1 MHTMQTGNQPETGL
15 CKTLHVLSEL
25 IFLAHYCQVFSLASA
40 LKGEGNEAKIM
51 ETRVVSNNWELCKSH
66 INSRNRLHLWLG
78 SELCGSTPLDNLYT
92 FLLGPGHSPHL
103 EQLDSV
109 AGEPGQNCVQQP
121 LVWAGEEKVSMAFI
135 PYENHH
141 QLVIKHVVTSFKYI
155 WMMWRHDTLK
165 LTYGAHRAKVPKW
178 LPLDQ
183 QMVPTRQNKAI
194 P

>member
-1 MHTMQTGNQPETGL
+1 MSNFKLVPPL
-15 CKTLHVLSEL
+15 
-25 IFLAHYCQVFSLASA
+25 
-40 LKGEGNEAKIM
+40 LKGEDNEAKIM
-51 ETRVVSNNWELCKSH
+51 ETRVVSNNGELRKSH

-78 SELCGSTPLDNLYT
+78 SKLCGSTPLDNLYT

-121 LVWAGEEKVSMAFI
+121 FVWAWEEKLSKAFI

-141 QLVIKHVVTSFKYI
+141 QLVIKHVLTSFKYI

-183 QMVPTRQNKAI
+183 QMVPSRQNKERQSPSTVTFETNCSCHKI
-194 P
+194 TCNCLFLC